1 MRPLATHRT
10 KAVRKE
16 AGRQSFEPLFY
27 QSSRG
32 GEIVDCEKSPKAMF
46 LIPDETERLAVPSNG
61 AAMLRSHQTFKNSMN
76 PLLKLSNCLFIFG
89 AIFVFFIILVAI
101 ATA

>member
-1 MRPLATHRT
+1 
-10 KAVRKE
+10 
-16 AGRQSFEPLFY
+16 
-27 QSSRG
+27 
-32 GEIVDCEKSPKAMF
+32 
-46 LIPDETERLAVPSNG
+46 
-61 AAMLRSHQTFKNSMN
+61 MN

>member
-1 MRPLATHRT
+1 M
-10 KAVRKE
+10 
-16 AGRQSFEPLFY
+16 
-27 QSSRG
+27 
-32 GEIVDCEKSPKAMF
+32 I
-46 LIPDETERLAVPSNG
+46 LIPDETVQASSYPLPG
-61 AAMLRSHQTFKNSMN
+61 LLMLRSHQTFKNSMN